1 MYFYIKRLLEPHDV
15 ATLVGKNQMAKNKFF
30 ARIFAKLT
38 MLTALLVYKENKF
51 CYTPKIYL
59 AILIL
64 YCINEFI
71 SFISAVKNRMFF

>member
-59 AILIL
+59 AD
-64 YCINEFI
+64 
-71 SFISAVKNRMFF
+71 SFEI